1 MTLINEQW
9 YRYDMQAKQLVL
21 ATQEQI
27 DEHFSR
33 KPADNNWWTGDFS

>member
-9 YRYDMQAKQLVL
+9 YRYDMQAKQLVK
-21 ATQEQI
+21 ATQQEI

-33 KPADNNWWTGDFS
+33 KAGDDNWWTGDFS